1 MNLPTLPNEI
11 RPVIPDERPDVGPRD
26 LVLPLASP
34 PLRRTRFFGYNTTLL
49 SRQVAIRDTL
59 S

>member
-11 RPVIPDERPDVGPRD
+11 IPVILDEHPDIGPRD

-34 PLRRTRFFGYNTTLL
+34 PLRRTRLFVYNTTLL